1 MYRYVV
7 SHVLLIIM
15 KVYND
20 AMSVNMRVHT
30 VNYHSIIKN
39 EGNWMNKYE
48 VISDVSQRLRH

>member
-7 SHVLLIIM
+7 SYVLFIIM

-20 AMSVNMRVHT
+20 VMFVNMRVYI
-30 VNYHSIIKN
+30 VNYYLIIKN

-48 VISDVSQRLRH
+48 VIFDVS